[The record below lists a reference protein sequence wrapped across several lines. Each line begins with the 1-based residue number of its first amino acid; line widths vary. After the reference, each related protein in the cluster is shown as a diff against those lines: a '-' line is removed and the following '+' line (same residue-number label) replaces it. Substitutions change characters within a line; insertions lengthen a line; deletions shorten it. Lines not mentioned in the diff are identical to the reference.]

1 MGFYCGD
8 KNLTLFWGSGHA
20 DGTSNV
26 RLYLGEKLVYM
37 PFRPPEGDLLMA
49 GKGTYLR
56 SSLEGYL
63 SYKNAPQVLQ
73 DTLSGR
79 EIGKTPFE
87 VAFDVRR
94 GAIGAGTAFLLGV
107 PGVMQVK
114 AEQNTLFFKFPWDSD
129 DAWKYVPS
137 ETLADGWNRVALK
150 GDGAKITV
158 SVGES
163 VFVLVDASTSKEI
176 KSCYL
181 SGFSAG
187 NYLQLKEPFAFSGQ
201 YQMIFNVTPDSV
213 TTTQPV
219 AACNN
224 RDRTV
229 YLQGASG
236 CIAFYDGSSV
246 VGKTKL
252 AAGEKYWVALAW
264 DGNASKV
271 YLAKD
276 DNTLLPEELPAL
288 EDAFWSLEASA
299 AGRELFAGN
308 AFRLGQNGGT
318 NTYWRGELDILK
330 TRITVDGETTMFG
343 SNWGN
348 VFQTVGTLSKN
359 EESVFVGPAYPS
371 LPASRLEVFADWG
384 KIRNIQA
391 VLQGE

>member
-1 MGFYCGD
+1 MEEEEKRFQRR
-8 KNLTLFWGSGHA
+8 SG
-20 DGTSNV
+20 
-26 RLYLGEKLVYM
+26 L
-37 PFRPPEGDLLMA
+37 
-49 GKGTYLR
+49 
-56 SSLEGYL
+56 
-63 SYKNAPQVLQ
+63 
-73 DTLSGR
+73 
-79 EIGKTPFE
+79 
-87 VAFDVRR
+87 
-94 GAIGAGTAFLLGV
+94 LLGFFALCLACF
-107 PGVMQVK
+107 VMILYDAQVVNK
-114 AEQNTLFFKFPWDSD
+114 
-129 DAWKYVPS
+129 DAY
-137 ETLADGWNRVALK
+137 LA
-150 GDGAKITV
+150 
-158 SVGES
+158 
-163 VFVLVDASTSKEI
+163 
-176 KSCYL
+176 KS
-181 SGFSAG
+181 SS
-187 NYLQLKEPFAFSGQ
+187 Q
-201 YQMIFNVTPDSV
+201 V

-229 YLQGASG
+229 YLQGKSG

-264 DGNASKV
+264 NGNASKV

-348 VFQTVGTLSKN
+348 VFQTVGMLSKK
-359 EESVFVGPAYPS
+359 EESVFVGPIYPT

-391 VLQGE
+391 VLKGE